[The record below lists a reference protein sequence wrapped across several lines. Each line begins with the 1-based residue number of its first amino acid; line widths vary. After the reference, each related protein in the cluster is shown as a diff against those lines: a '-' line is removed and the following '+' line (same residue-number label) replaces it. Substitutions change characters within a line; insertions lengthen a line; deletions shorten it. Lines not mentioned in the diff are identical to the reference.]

1 MLSPENVRESQD
13 DFIKLAQDFQTK
25 LNEVIL
31 PVRLGIFALYSVK
44 KVSIFNRSVL
54 KILDFY
60 IKRENFN
67 ND

>member
-60 IKRENFN
+60 IKKENFN